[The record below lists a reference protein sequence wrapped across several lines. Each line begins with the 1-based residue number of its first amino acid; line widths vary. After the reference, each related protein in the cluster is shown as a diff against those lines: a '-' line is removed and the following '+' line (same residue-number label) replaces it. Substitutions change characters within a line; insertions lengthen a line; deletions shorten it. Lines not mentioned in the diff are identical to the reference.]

1 MSNFDFK
8 KTIRRDIT
16 LREQE
21 NLEDSPIFGLNST
34 ENDESLLRML
44 EKSTLSSE
52 QQAELIDLMQQLA
65 DEHSVVLEQNLTGL
79 RSEKDRIIPAKAILD
94 LMDSMRLNGGQKKN
108 LAKILDQWGK
118 FNSVRFDMR
127 AGDKRPKDPT
137 SLNQVDR
144 DASMDT
150 VGDLGDPDDTPTEEV
165 PKKTKQDGPFKVGQ
179 MMPSGDDIKIV
190 PAGQENISDYEI
202 SLRKSLKKLV
212 DDDAWKNASQ
222 NRKDITDPLWKAM
235 QDISKLNLAERK
247 YIHLLKRF
255 KINENNK

>member
-8 KTIRRDIT
+8 KTIRRDVT
-16 LREQE
+16 LREQKD
-21 NLEDSPIFGLNST
+21 LEDSPIFGLNST

-44 EKSTLSSE
+44 EKSTLSSA
-52 QQAELIDLMQQLA
+52 QQSELIDLMQQLA
-65 DEHSVVLEQNLTGL
+65 DEYSIVLEQTLTGL
-79 RSEKDRIIPAKAILD
+79 RSEKERVIPAKAIID
-94 LMDSMRLNGGQKKN
+94 LMDDMKLNTGQKKN

-127 AGDKRPKDPT
+127 AGNMRPKDPT

-144 DASMDT
+144 SSSTDT

-165 PKKTKQDGPFKVGQ
+165 PKKAKQGGPLKATQ
-179 MMPSGDDIKIV
+179 MMPDEDDIKIV

-202 SLRKSLKKLV
+202 SLRKNLKKLV
-212 DDDAWKNASQ
+212 DDEAWKKARQ
-222 NRKDITDPLWKAM
+222 NRKDISDPLWKAM
-235 QDISKLNLAERK
+235 EDISKLNLAERK